1 MRFQKSLTAERPP
14 ADISNVYLSPVMKLW
29 STPVEV
35 GFVEYEG
42 IKLHEEEDEV
52 VKALKT
58 WEVRDEDSWIITFP
72 KTGRGSKRCHFI
84 VHIGPKT
91 VRPPQ

>member
-1 MRFQKSLTAERPP
+1 MRFQKSLTAERTP
-14 ADISNVYLSPVMKLW
+14 ADISNVYLSPVIKLW

-72 KTGRGSKRCHFI
+72 KTGRGLEGCYFSI
-84 VHIGPKT
+84 YVIP
-91 VRPPQ
+91 